1 MEEVALMDKFQ
12 KTTPASASER
22 SKFQRA
28 RPTFN
33 STSVRRNKCRM
44 SIPMLGLQ
52 NITAF
57 INMLQNKMR
66 RFNFIKPAQATNF
79 ISRILFLNYHLSA
92 INITVYL
99 LLPTPCPPAVC
110 TATNEPFLKSTIRG
124 ITASGLPML
133 CIAAWHRE
141 LLPHIFTLTLA
152 PLQATAAVIFCGTLC
167 SRKRTRLLTG
177 GLPCAVRTFLSFKR
191 TIAQVGGGCKYKLIV
206 MVTIILR
213 EQ

>member
-1 MEEVALMDKFQ
+1 
-12 KTTPASASER
+12 
-22 SKFQRA
+22 
-28 RPTFN
+28 
-33 STSVRRNKCRM
+33 M

-99 LLPTPCPPAVC
+99 LLPTPCPCRLHGNERAV
-110 TATNEPFLKSTIRG
+110 LKEHYTWHYSIQ
-124 ITASGLPML
+124 GLPML

-167 SRKRTRLLTG
+167 SRKRDPAINRWIALRC
-177 GLPCAVRTFLSFKR
+177 PDFPFSFKR
-191 TIAQVGGGCKYKLIV
+191 TIARVGGGCKYKLIV